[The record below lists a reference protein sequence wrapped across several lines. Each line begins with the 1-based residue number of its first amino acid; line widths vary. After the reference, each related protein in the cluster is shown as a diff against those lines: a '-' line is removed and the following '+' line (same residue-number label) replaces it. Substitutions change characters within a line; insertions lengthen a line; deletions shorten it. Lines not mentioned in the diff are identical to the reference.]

1 MIGRVRASWDRFKR
15 SGPGRRFKD
24 RYDHRQQSGRNGF
37 DLGTLLY
44 VSGGIAVMLAGLF
57 FVPAPGPG
65 WLIFFLGLGLLA
77 GEFLYVARFLD
88 WGAVKSRGLARWAAG
103 PWKRSSTA
111 VRVRICAAFLICMVA
126 LAYYLFFGTRRLTRR
141 HAARE
146 TNHLSKAAKML
157 SWTGR

>member
-1 MIGRVRASWDRFKR
+1 
-15 SGPGRRFKD
+15 
-24 RYDHRQQSGRNGF
+24 
-37 DLGTLLY
+37 LLY
-44 VSGGIAVMLAGLF
+44 VSGGIVVMLAGLF

-111 VRVRICAAFLICMVA
+111 VRVRICAAFLICVVA
-126 LAYYLFFGTRRLTRR
+126 LACGAYCLFFGTRRLTRR
-141 HAARE
+141 HACPRNQPPLKGRE
-146 TNHLSKAAKML
+146 DAILDWSLELWGREA
-157 SWTGR
+157 WT